1 MQDKDT
7 TKTTFFQLFQ
17 PVFQGPVPRYIDE
30 TGVDKYVEK
39 LTTIKL
45 FLLLAFAQLEQFN
58 GLRDISNSLNHE
70 DHSLSIELESISHSQ
85 ISRRLRTIPSSVFQ
99 ALFQDLVQQAGVKT
113 GFEKIRD
120 TLGRIYLIDSST
132 ISLCLSRYRW
142 AEFRT
147 TKGGVKLH
155 LRLRLF
161 EKGVLPDHAEI
172 TAAKPSDRSQM
183 DNLVVEEKDA
193 INIFDRGYID
203 YKKFDDYCENGIRFV
218 TRLKANA
225 TVTLQQEFPVKPG
238 STIKQDCIVIL
249 GGPQTRMEHPV
260 RLIATTDTEG
270 NPVTIVT
277 NDLAIDAEEISEL
290 YRYRWKIEI
299 FFKWL
304 KQNLHVKHMYGLSKQ
319 AVENQLYIALATY
332 CLLMIIKMI
341 SGYAGPLLKVK
352 RILRVSLYEPA
363 ESFFRKLTRKSKR
376 TSKGRRRL
384 YHEKEYVREYEQTLR
399 QVIEGEA
406 DFLDDL
412 TYDPV
417 IL

>member
-17 PVFQGPVPRYIDE
+17 PVFQGPVPQYIDA
-30 TGVDKYVEK
+30 TGVDKYVKK

-45 FLLLAFAQLEQFN
+45 FQLLSFAQLEQFN
-58 GLRDISNSLNHE
+58 GLRDISNSLKHE
-70 DHSLSIELESISHSQ
+70 EHSQSIELESISHSQ
-85 ISRRLRTIPSSVFQ
+85 ISRRLNTIPTSVFQ
-99 ALFQDLVQQAGVKT
+99 VLFQDLIQQTGTKM
-113 GFEKIRD
+113 GFEKIRND
-120 TLGRIYLIDSST
+120 LGRIYLIDSSV
-132 ISLCLSRYRW
+132 ISLCLSRFNWAVYRQ
-142 AEFRT
+142 

-161 EKGVLPDHAEI
+161 EQGVLPDHAEI
-172 TAAKPSDRSQM
+172 TPAKPNDRTQM
-183 DNLVVEEKDA
+183 DNLVVEDQDA

-203 YKKFDDYCENGIRFV
+203 YNKFDDYCENGIRFV

-225 TVTLQQEFPVKPG
+225 VTTVQQELHVTPG
-238 STIKQDCIVIL
+238 STIKRDCIVIL
-249 GGPQTRMEHPV
+249 GGPLTKMKHPV
-260 RLIATTDTEG
+260 RLIETTDTEG

-277 NDLAIDAEEISEL
+277 NDLAMCTEEISEL
-290 YRYRWKIEI
+290 YRYRWQIEI

-304 KQNLHVKHMYGLSKQ
+304 KQNLHVKRMYGLSKQ
-319 AVENQLYIALATY
+319 AVENQLYIALVTY
-332 CLLMIIKMI
+332 CLLMITKLI
-341 SGYAGPLLKVK
+341 SGYNGTLLTIK
-352 RILRVSLYEPA
+352 RILRVSLYEPV
-363 ESFFRKLTRKSKR
+363 ESFFSKLIHKSKR

-384 YHEKEYVREYEQTLR
+384 DHEKVWQHTLR
-399 QVIEGEA
+399 QVMEGDV